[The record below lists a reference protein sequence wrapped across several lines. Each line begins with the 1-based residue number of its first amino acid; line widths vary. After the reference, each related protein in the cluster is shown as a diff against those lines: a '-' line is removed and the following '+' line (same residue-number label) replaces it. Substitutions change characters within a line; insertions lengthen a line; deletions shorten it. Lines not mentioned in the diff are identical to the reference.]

1 MGRAQ
6 EGTKMRHLFIVMNL
20 TAVAISA
27 LQFAL
32 CVQMNNTTGLL
43 LYGFLFVFNGIL
55 LKYNVEHQ

>member
-1 MGRAQ
+1 
-6 EGTKMRHLFIVMNL
+6 MRHLFIVMNL